1 MTHQP
6 KPSRLD
12 VLTHAMLLAVGG
24 VRYALPSLVGVLGFG
39 LLTRGLWLFFN
50 YPVSLTVID
59 TALLALAMF
68 SVVRG
73 AR

>member
-1 MTHQP
+1 MTDQP

-12 VLTHAMLLAVGG
+12 VLKHAMHLAVGG
-24 VRYALPSLVGVLGFG
+24 VRYALPDLVGVLGFG
-39 LLTRGLWLFFN
+39 LLTRGLWLWFGE
-50 YPVSLTVID
+50 PVALTVIG